1 MISEYLAPVCQNL
14 YPVDN
19 SVIVY
24 RLPNIYPLPVD
35 TDLSG
40 GQLYPGNLS
49 QV

>member
-1 MISEYLAPVCQNL
+1 M
-14 YPVDN
+14 
-19 SVIVY
+19 VY
-24 RLPNIYPLPVD
+24 RLPNIYPLPVY